1 MRFYKNQH
9 EYYCGIDLH
18 ANKMYVC
25 VVNYLGNKVLHRN
38 IDTDREEF
46 LKLIEPYKGKVAVGV
61 ECMFC
66 WYWLADVCNE
76 EKIPFVLGHCL
87 YMKALS
93 GGKVQND
100 RIDSERIALLLKSG
114 MFPESYVYPKEMRAT
129 RDLMRRR
136 SFFVRKRAELI
147 AHIQM
152 TYQQYNIKKDN
163 SKNLTYSKNRV
174 GLSDAFEEKSVQHI
188 IDSECRL
195 IQQYQDEILALESH
209 IKKATA
215 KNSNN
220 ALNLSLLQTIP
231 GVGDV
236 LGLTLLYEIQDINRF
251 DTVQK
256 FSSYSRLIKPEK
268 TSAGKPKGSGG
279 GKIGNLHLKW
289 AFSEATTLAL
299 RNSELA
305 VRFHNKMKKKHSKAK
320 ALSIL
325 SHKLGRTVYFMLTKQ
340 RAFDEKKFLSN

>member
-25 VVNYLGNKVLHRN
+25 VVNHIGDIVLHRN
-38 IDTDREEF
+38 IDTEPAAF
-46 LKLIEPYKGKVAVGV
+46 LNLIEPYRGKMVVGV

-66 WYWLADVCNE
+66 WYWLADLCRE

-87 YMKALS
+87 YMKAIN

-100 RIDSERIALLLKSG
+100 QIDSERIALLLKSG
-114 MFPESYVYPKEMRAT
+114 MFPESYAYPKEMRAT

-163 SKNLTYSKNRV
+163 SKNLTYTKNRL
-174 GLSDAFEEKSVQHI
+174 GLSDAFEEKSVQYI

-195 IQQYQDEILALESH
+195 IQQYQDEVLGLEGH
-209 IKKATA
+209 IKKATS
-215 KNSNN
+215 KDSKN
-220 ALNLSLLQTIP
+220 ALNLSILKTIP
-231 GVGDV
+231 GIGDV
-236 LGLTLLYEIQDINRF
+236 LGLTLLYEIEDIKRF

-256 FSSYSRLIKPEK
+256 FSSYARLIKPEK
-268 TSAGKPKGSGG
+268 TSMGKTKGSGG
-279 GKIGNLHLKW
+279 GKIGNMHLKR

-305 VRFHNKMKKKHSKAK
+305 TRYLRKIQKKHSKAR
-320 ALSIL
+320 AMSIL
-325 SHKLGRTVYFMLTKQ
+325 SHKLGRTVYFMLYKQ
-340 RAFDEKKFLSN
+340 KAFDENKFLR